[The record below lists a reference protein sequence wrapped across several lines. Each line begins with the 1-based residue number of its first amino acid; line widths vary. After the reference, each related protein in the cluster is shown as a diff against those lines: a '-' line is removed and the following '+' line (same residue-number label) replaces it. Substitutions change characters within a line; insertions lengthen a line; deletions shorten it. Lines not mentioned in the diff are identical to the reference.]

1 MCTVVSQSRYRL
13 RNLHV
18 LFAVAVLGAEVHSS
32 NDSGSVSSP
41 SDSDCSKTLS
51 GVDSFPKLTHL
62 AVVEQRR
69 SSRWK
74 NTTSLQT
81 RFLKV

>member
-1 MCTVVSQSRYRL
+1 MIL
-13 RNLHV
+13 V
-18 LFAVAVLGAEVHSS
+18 LFRVHQILI
-32 NDSGSVSSP
+32 VQRH
-41 SDSDCSKTLS
+41 LS